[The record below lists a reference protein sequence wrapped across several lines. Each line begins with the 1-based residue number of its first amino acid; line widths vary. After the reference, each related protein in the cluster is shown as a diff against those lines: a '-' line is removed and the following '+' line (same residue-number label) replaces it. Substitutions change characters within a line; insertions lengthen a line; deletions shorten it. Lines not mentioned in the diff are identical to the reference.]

1 MAATMG
7 WRSVLDYIRKYVSC
21 TTNLI
26 KIMNSREKKLFF
38 VVLVLLAA
46 ILFNIESIKK
56 KNSII
61 NTNKELINSYKERI
75 NSSNLVIDSLQK
87 AIKQAKKTDTVIKI
101 RYKQKIDSIY
111 VYKHDDYISFYD
123 TLLHT
128 NLQKT
133 DTFICFDSISV
144 QKLTIKLVNCSLD
157 SELLANCLI
166 QNNLYT
172 NIINIQDSVI
182 SLKDS
187 VNASLEAMYKQ
198 KVKKVKRQRNTFA
211 GATLVE
217 FLVILG
223 LISK

>member
-1 MAATMG
+1 
-7 WRSVLDYIRKYVSC
+7 
-21 TTNLI
+21 
-26 KIMNSREKKLFF
+26 MNKREKKLFF
-38 VVLVLLAA
+38 IVLVLLAA

-111 VYKHDDYISFYD
+111 VYKYDDYISFYD

-128 NLQKT
+128 NLLKS
-133 DTFICFDSISV
+133 DTFICFDSINI
-144 QKLTIKLVNCSLD
+144 QKLTTKIVKCERD
-157 SELLANCLI
+157 SELLANCYI
-166 QNNLYT
+166 QNNLYA
-172 NIINIQDSVI
+172 NIINIQDSV
-182 SLKDS
+182 
-187 VNASLEAMYKQ
+187 NASLEDMYKQ
-198 KVKKVKRQRNTFA
+198 KVKKLKRQRNTFA

-223 LISK
+223 LITK

>member
-1 MAATMG
+1 
-7 WRSVLDYIRKYVSC
+7 
-21 TTNLI
+21 
-26 KIMNSREKKLFF
+26 MNKREKKLFF

-111 VYKHDDYISFYD
+111 VYKQGDYISFYD

-128 NLQKT
+128 NLLKS

-144 QKLTIKLVNCSLD
+144 QKLTIKLVNCNLD
-157 SELLANCLI
+157 SELLANCYL
-166 QNNLYT
+166 QNNIYS
-172 NIINIQDSVI
+172 NIIAVQDSVI
-182 SLKDS
+182 ILKDS
-187 VNASLEAMYKQ
+187 VINSNDKIYSSKI
-198 KVKKVKRQRNTFA
+198 KKLRKQRNTFA
-211 GATLVE
+211 GATFVE